1 MLDAVADRRLGA
13 AAASSALERCAGP
26 PGVRAVARSVL
37 AARGAERR
45 RRAARAAFAARRTDA
60 SSIPD
65 APDVRALS
73 DARRAASLALARAA
87 VDAHSLE
94 FNEPL
99 ITCATPEL
107 VASLN
112 LVDDA
117 RYGAVLIDEASQF
130 PTTPLALDLCAAASL
145 TFVAAG
151 DDLQLPPRRH
161 AEACGP
167 RRRPLLAIRR
177 APDRAPLVVGHTAHR
192 RAPRG
197 VAHARAL
204 LRDSRLEHPPVQRV
218 LMRARDGT
226 QFRELGRRPPAPRSC
241 SGRAVS
247 PAPSN
252 SRSPNNSA
260 R

>member
-1 MLDAVADRRLGA
+1 
-13 AAASSALERCAGP
+13 
-26 PGVRAVARSVL
+26 
-37 AARGAERR
+37 
-45 RRAARAAFAARRTDA
+45 DA
-60 SSIPD
+60 SSVPD

-87 VDAHSLE
+87 VDAHFLE

-161 AEACGP
+161 ATGLLDDVVDAGRVDLVPLEWHYRSGCPTLIGASNALFYGSRLVAPACAPREPGLVVIEVDAPMASARGPPAGLVNEGQARRIADDVVALVKEADAAG
-167 RRRPLLAIRR
+167 
-177 APDRAPLVVGHTAHR
+177 APLSVGVVTLNR
-192 RAPRG
+192 PQRG
-197 VAHARAL
+197 LIYRL
-204 LRDSRLEHPPVQRV
+204 LLE
-218 LMRARDGT
+218 
-226 QFRELGRRPPAPRSC
+226 
-241 SGRAVS
+241 SG
-247 PAPSN
+247 
-252 SRSPNNSA
+252 
-260 R
+260 